1 MTREQYEDAYRIA
14 WQKQAKLDKEIN
26 PTLRLSQKPARPVG
40 GSKESGARGGKANRP
55 RPYVSAS

>member
-14 WQKQAKLDKEIN
+14 WQKQAKLDKKIN
-26 PTLRLSQKPARPVG
+26 PALRLSQKPTKGNGTRQAC
-40 GSKESGARGGKANRP
+40 GARGGRANRP